1 MPMTEHSDEGLN
13 VLLVSDPG
21 LPTRR
26 VNSVKGTVESNLHEI
41 FSPPVQV
48 YSVTQMIGIRP
59 DHTLDIDSVRRIA
72 DDYERVDVIMLL
84 TEIPRHSEG
93 KPLVAELYPDYN
105 VAVVSCPTLGA
116 WLTKSR
122 LTKLFTAC
130 AIRLS
135 PTRDIKDS
143 TEYELAWSNWSH
155 RDSDGGYALHSSTL
169 IGGLRTVLGMTIAN
183 DPWRTAPKL
192 SSALAAASATG
203 AFGIFYNSIW
213 EMADYLSTSR
223 LLIIGVLA
231 MAAMVAWL
239 IISNRLWDKPKQE
252 RLSTVVTLY
261 NLSTVMTLFLCVLS
275 LYLVLALLILVSGM
289 IVIAP
294 DFMSQILGR
303 EAQFSNYLD
312 IAWLSAAMGVVAG
325 ALGSSFDSSMD
336 LRQITH
342 GQRERQRQYTE
353 DQERKQQEEDGLEG
367 SEETSAET
375 SEDATGEEDA
385 DVGAPSHVN
394 GEPEADI
401 SPVPDEAGSTNGRPS
416 ERRADV
422 G

>member
-26 VNSVKGTVESNLHEI
+26 VNSVKDTVESNLHEI

-48 YSVTQMIGIRP
+48 HSVTQMIGIRP
-59 DHTLDIDSVRRIA
+59 DHTLDIESVRRIA

-105 VAVVSCPTLGA
+105 VAVISCPTLGA
-116 WLTKSR
+116 WMTKRR
-122 LTKLFTAC
+122 LVKLFTTC

-143 TEYELAWSNWSH
+143 TDYELSWSHWSH
-155 RDSDGGYALHSSTL
+155 RDSDGGYALHSHAI
-169 IGGLRTVLGMTIAN
+169 IGGLRTILGMVMAN

-213 EMADYLSTSR
+213 EMANHLPTTR
-223 LLIIGVLA
+223 LLTIGFLA
-231 MAAMVAWL
+231 TAAMVTWL
-239 IISNRLWDKPKQE
+239 ILSNKLWDKPKVE

-261 NLSTVMTLFLCVLS
+261 NLSTVITLFMC
-275 LYLVLALLILVSGM
+275 VLALYGVLVLLILTGGL

-294 DFMSQILGR
+294 DFMSEILGTH
-303 EAQFSNYLD
+303 AQFSNYLD

-325 ALGSSFDSSMD
+325 ALGSSFDDSMD

-353 DQERKQQEEDGLEG
+353 EREQDRQVEEGVDESDGMQ
-367 SEETSAET
+367 SQ
-375 SEDATGEEDA
+375 
-385 DVGAPSHVN
+385 DVGRV
-394 GEPEADI
+394 EAH
-401 SPVPDEAGSTNGRPS
+401 
-416 ERRADV
+416 
-422 G
+422 

>member
-1 MPMTEHSDEGLN
+1 MTDRPQEGLH

-26 VNSVKGTVESNLHEI
+26 VNSIKDTVESNLHEV
-41 FSPPVQV
+41 FSPPVRV
-48 YSVTQMIGIRP
+48 HSTTQMIGIRP
-59 DHTLDIDSVRRIA
+59 DHTLDIQSVRSIA
-72 DDYERVDVIMLL
+72 DDYDRVDVIMLL

-116 WLTKSR
+116 WLTKRR
-122 LTKLFTAC
+122 LTKLFTSC

-135 PTRDIKDS
+135 PTKDIKDP
-143 TEYELAWSNWSH
+143 TDYELSWSQWSR
-155 RDSDGGYALHSSTL
+155 RDADGGYALHSHKIT
-169 IGGLRTVLGMTIAN
+169 GGIRTVLGMAMAN

-213 EMADYLSTSR
+213 EMADYLSTFR
-223 LLIIGVLA
+223 LLTIGVLA
-231 MAAMVAWL
+231 MAAMVTWL
-239 IISNRLWDKPKQE
+239 ILSNRLWDKPKQE

-261 NLSTVMTLFLCVLS
+261 NLSTVLTLFVCVLA
-275 LYLVLALLILVSGM
+275 LYLVLALLILISGM

-303 EAQFSNYLD
+303 QAEFGNYLD

-325 ALGSSFDSSMD
+325 ALGSSFDSSTD
-336 LRQITH
+336 LRHVTH

-353 DQERKQQEEDGLEG
+353 DQEQKQQEEEGVDESDGM
-367 SEETSAET
+367 
-375 SEDATGEEDA
+375 DRQ
-385 DVGAPSHVN
+385 DVGRVDAS
-394 GEPEADI
+394 
-401 SPVPDEAGSTNGRPS
+401 
-416 ERRADV
+416 
-422 G
+422 